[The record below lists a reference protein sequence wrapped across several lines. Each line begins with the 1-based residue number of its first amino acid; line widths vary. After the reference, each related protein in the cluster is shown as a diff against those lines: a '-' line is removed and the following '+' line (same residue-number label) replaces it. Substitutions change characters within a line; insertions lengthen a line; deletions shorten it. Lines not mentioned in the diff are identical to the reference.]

1 MKYPEKPSERFLK
14 TNTQIQIQYTQ
25 MFSWRIQM
33 TMASTQLFLPHSQQS
48 LFELPHFIP
57 KVLLERQD
65 WMPSAGV
72 DRVSLSGCISALVCA
87 TMVVQLAGQRP
98 FVQYSC
104 WYRLNRYDYVLPL
117 DKSPTTSVQPYS
129 KSSSKNLNHIYR
141 SIYLASLHILPPYP
155 SRQIPRCPSHRDRR
169 GCAKNHWKGG
179 HENCEI

>member
-25 MFSWRIQM
+25 MFSWRIQI

-48 LFELPHFIP
+48 LFELSQFIP
-57 KVLLERQD
+57 KVLTVRTGCSQLET
-65 WMPSAGV
+65 
-72 DRVSLSGCISALVCA
+72 
-87 TMVVQLAGQRP
+87 TMYCLWTKVQQ
-98 FVQYSC
+98 
-104 WYRLNRYDYVLPL
+104 PL
-117 DKSPTTSVQPYS
+117 CSPS